1 LILASDMRILLVE
14 DHPALREVIADHL
27 TARGFVVDAFA
38 SGRDALAAVAVVDY
52 DAAVLDLG
60 LPDMDGLDLLTEI
73 RNRTHRGLPTLLAT
87 ARDALPDR
95 IRGLDAGAD
104 DYLVKPFDLLE
115 LEARL
120 RAVLRRPGG
129 RRDDVASCGRLLF
142 DMNRRQASV
151 GGVPLDLHRRELAL
165 LEQLLRASGRLVVRE
180 ALEERIY
187 ALDEAVTPN
196 ALEALVSRLRR
207 KLEASSAGARIET
220 RRGIG
225 YRLVADEAS

>member
-1 LILASDMRILLVE
+1 MRILLVE
-14 DHPALREVIADHL
+14 DHPALREVMAEHL
-27 TARGFVVDAFA
+27 ATRGFVVDAF
-38 SGRDALAAVAVVDY
+38 GRGEDALAAVAVAEY

-60 LPDMDGLDLLTEI
+60 LPDMDGMDLLAEI
-73 RNRTHRGLPTLLAT
+73 RRRTGHALPALLAT

-120 RAVLRRPGG
+120 RAVLRRPGSRSHEVLG
-129 RRDDVASCGRLLF
+129 CGRLEL
-142 DMNRRQASV
+142 DTSHREARA
-151 GGVPLDLHRRELAL
+151 GGQPLDLQRRELAL
-165 LEQLLRASGRLVVRE
+165 LEQLLRANGRVVVRDV
-180 ALEERIY
+180 LEERIY
-187 ALDEAVTPN
+187 GLDDAVTPN

-207 KLEASSAGARIET
+207 KLDLAGAGARIET

-225 YRLVADEAS
+225 YRLVADEPA

>member
-1 LILASDMRILLVE
+1 MRILLIE
-14 DHPALREVIADHL
+14 DHPTLRDVTAGHL
-27 TARGFVVDAFA
+27 ASRGFVVDAFA
-38 SGRDALAAVAVVDY
+38 NARDALAAVAVASY
-52 DAAVLDLG
+52 DAVILDLG
-60 LPDMDGLDLLTEI
+60 LPDMDGMDLLAEI
-73 RNRTHRGLPTLLAT
+73 RARTRRRLPALIAS

-120 RAVLRRPGG
+120 RAVLRRPGERAEDLLRSGGLEIDTVARTAAVDG
-129 RRDDVASCGRLLF
+129 R
-142 DMNRRQASV
+142 
-151 GGVPLDLHRRELAL
+151 PLDLHRREFSL
-165 LEQLLRASGRLVVRE
+165 LEQLLRAGGRLVVRD

-187 ALDEAVTPN
+187 GLDEPVTPN

-207 KLEASSAGARIET
+207 KLENSGSTARIET

-225 YRLVADEAS
+225 YRLVAEERA